1 MTGSREMLSRLRDL
15 FAKGSA
21 WIAWVFSPEFLTC
34 APLLPSKRRED
45 FFLKGML
52 QSEVLETKPVI
63 PKQTTG
69 FLKWLFEK
77 ETLQ

>member
-1 MTGSREMLSRLRDL
+1 MTVSREMLCRLRGL
-15 FAKGSA
+15 FSKGSEFV
-21 WIAWVFSPEFLTC
+21 AWVFSPEFLIC

-45 FFLKGML
+45 FFLREML
-52 QSEVLETKPVI
+52 KPEILETKPVI

-77 ETLQ
+77 ENLQ